1 METVAAPRVRVIRIS
16 APRLVDPSRVS
27 VSTASPTPTSP
38 PRTPSGAPKTAIAEI
53 LATANQMTP
62 DFAKHKCKYF
72 LATLQKLAEEQH
84 CAVKENV
91 KNLIQGKAVEG
102 LGNRS

>member
-1 METVAAPRVRVIRIS
+1 MITVVLLRAS
-16 APRLVDPSRVS
+16 APSRVP
-27 VSTASPTPTSP
+27 VTTAPPTPIPPPCTPSGTPTSQ
-38 PRTPSGAPKTAIAEI
+38 IAEI

-102 LGNRS
+102 LGTI